1 MKERIL
7 YLALCLAYLVPVW
20 TVEYLPTTDGPAH
33 TYNAWIVRQHGNP
46 DYPLFDRYYEVD
58 ARPLPN
64 WLGHAAMAGL
74 MTAVPP
80 RASEKLLV
88 SGYLLLFLAGA
99 RFLARSVDPAHG
111 WLAFL
116 AFPLAYNQ
124 LFQMGFYNFCLG
136 LAFFL
141 FTVGVWWR
149 RRAAS
154 GPSLVLAL
162 HGLLLLTWF
171 SHLVAHFLA
180 LVAIAGLSLGGP
192 RRDGAL
198 RGRWSPACLAI
209 LIPQAALPLWFL
221 TGREIDLAW
230 ISREAATVWGYFL
243 RLGVVSSFQLR
254 TGTALAFA
262 FMVLLAL
269 TLRSRLRRRDGGR
282 SLELRPGDAF
292 LFLGLLFAVLYFVSP
307 DEAAGG
313 SLIKP
318 RLALFAWLVLI
329 PGLAPDLEARGRN
342 MAVGALAALAL
353 IHVAV
358 LTRGYRE
365 ADHQV
370 RELLAGTARIAP
382 DTRVLPLLFERD
394 ASRELLA
401 HSFSYTA
408 LEKGLVNWDN
418 YEAAADYFPVR
429 FRPGAVRPDTG
440 VVETRPSDL
449 DVEIYRNEIDYIYC
463 WKMRPGSEIARRI
476 EEHYALVAE
485 HGPARLYARKG
496 WRPAAPAET
505 AVARL
510 ED

>member
-7 YLALCLAYLVPVW
+7 YLLLCLAYLVPIWV
-20 TVEYLPTTDGPAH
+20 VEYLPTTDGPAH

-46 DYPLFDRYYEVD
+46 EYPLFDRYYEVD

-88 SGYLLLFLAGA
+88 SAYLLLFLAGA
-99 RFLARSVDPAHG
+99 RFLAGAVDPAHG

-149 RRAAS
+149 GRAAP
-154 GPSLVLAL
+154 GPRIVLAL

-171 SHLVAHFLA
+171 SHLVAHLLA
-180 LVAIAGLSLGGP
+180 LVAVAGLALAGA
-192 RRDGAL
+192 RREGSFPGRRAL
-198 RGRWSPACLAI
+198 ASLAI
-209 LIPQAALPLWFL
+209 LIPQAALPAWFL
-221 TGREIDLAW
+221 ASREMNLEW
-230 ISREAATVWGYFL
+230 VPREAATVWSYL
-243 RLGVVSSFQLR
+243 LHLGVVVSFGLR
-254 TGTALAFA
+254 TGTVLAASF
-262 FMVLLAL
+262 VILLAL
-269 TLRSRLRRRDGGR
+269 TLWSRLRRK
-282 SLELRPGDAF
+282 EVRPSDAF
-292 LFLGLLFAVLYFVSP
+292 LLLGLFFAVLYFVSP

-329 PGLAPDLEARGRN
+329 PGLAPGLGPRGRAV
-342 MAVGALAALAL
+342 AVGALAALAL
-353 IHVAV
+353 VHVAV
-358 LTRGYRE
+358 LTRWYRQ
-365 ADHQV
+365 ADRHV
-370 RELLAGTARIAP
+370 GELLAGTAHIVP

-394 ASRELLA
+394 AAVSGRDLLS
-401 HSFSYTA
+401 HSFSYAA
-408 LEKGLVNWDN
+408 LEKGLVSWDN

-429 FRPGAVRPDTG
+429 FRPGAVRPDTRM
-440 VVETRPSDL
+440 VETRPADL
-449 DVEIYRNEIDYIYC
+449 DVEVYRDEIDYIYC

-485 HGPARLYARKG
+485 EGPARLYARKG
-496 WRPAAPAET
+496 WRPAPAPP